1 MFFTDQPVETGL
13 AKQHQR
19 GLIQFV
25 FIGTLS
31 KYFIGTEQ
39 AGSQVIS
46 GKPAAGVG
54 THPLKVNH
62 PVFQFFFK
70 HFGCWLR

>member
-25 FIGTLS
+25 IHRYS
-31 KYFIGTEQ
+31 
-39 AGSQVIS
+39 
-46 GKPAAGVG
+46 
-54 THPLKVNH
+54 
-62 PVFQFFFK
+62 FK
-70 HFGCWLR
+70 TIL